1 MKWLSR
7 VVTKYNPSYN
17 YENIKFNKSIS
28 YKNFFCYI
36 QNSNKNK
43 RWIYFLFILFFL
55 FFKQIIPP
63 YNLHQMALQEVQLST
78 SGKYTCQITL
88 DAPPF
93 EFTSR
98 SGYMTVIS
106 IPERFPVISGNK
118 GHQNYRLGERV
129 QLNCTCF
136 DTHPPATLKW
146 FINDHQVI

>member
-1 MKWLSR
+1 
-7 VVTKYNPSYN
+7 
-17 YENIKFNKSIS
+17 
-28 YKNFFCYI
+28 
-36 QNSNKNK
+36 
-43 RWIYFLFILFFL
+43 
-55 FFKQIIPP
+55 
-63 YNLHQMALQEVQLST
+63 MALQEVQLST

-146 FINDHQVI
+146 FINDHQVIQYKKE

>member
-1 MKWLSR
+1 MKIWNSIKSL
-7 VVTKYNPSYN
+7 VTRISFVTFTIPTKTKD
-17 YENIKFNKSIS
+17 KFIF
-28 YKNFFCYI
+28 YLYFF
-36 QNSNKNK
+36 
-43 RWIYFLFILFFL
+43 YFL
-55 FFKQIIPP
+55 KQIIPP

-146 FINDHQVI
+146 FINDHQVT

>member
-1 MKWLSR
+1 MYYR
-7 VVTKYNPSYN
+7 
-17 YENIKFNKSIS
+17 KFNKSIS

-36 QNSNKNK
+36 HSSNKNK
-43 RWIYFLFILFFL
+43 RWNYFLFILFI

>member
-1 MKWLSR
+1 MKNESFLSNGFPLITMKIWNSIKALITR
-7 VVTKYNPSYN
+7 ISFVTFTIPTKTKD
-17 YENIKFNKSIS
+17 KFIF
-28 YKNFFCYI
+28 YLYFFY
-36 QNSNKNK
+36 
-43 RWIYFLFILFFL
+43 

>member
-1 MKWLSR
+1 
-7 VVTKYNPSYN
+7 
-17 YENIKFNKSIS
+17 
-28 YKNFFCYI
+28 
-36 QNSNKNK
+36 
-43 RWIYFLFILFFL
+43 
-55 FFKQIIPP
+55 
-63 YNLHQMALQEVQLST
+63 MALQEVQLST

-146 FINDHQVI
+146 FINDHQVKCKKRINSL